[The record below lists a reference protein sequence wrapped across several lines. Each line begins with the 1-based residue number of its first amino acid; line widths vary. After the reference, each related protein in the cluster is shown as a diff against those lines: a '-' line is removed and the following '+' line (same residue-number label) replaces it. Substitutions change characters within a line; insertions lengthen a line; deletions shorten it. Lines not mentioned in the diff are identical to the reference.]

1 MNVEILKSADIDYDR
16 AVKRFMGKA
25 HIYEKV
31 LGDFLDD
38 TALELALAAYDAGD
52 MQGLFECAHEIKG
65 VSGNMDMTRLYR
77 AACDLV
83 ELLREGAVSDDAR
96 KAAFLSFQAAY
107 LDAKRAIRKA
117 MEA

>member
-1 MNVEILKSADIDYDR
+1 MNVEMLKSAGIDYDR

-38 TALELALAAYDAGD
+38 TALDLAIEAYNGGD
-52 MQGLFECAHEIKG
+52 KQGLFECAHEMKG
-65 VSGNMDMTRLYR
+65 VSGNMDMTDLYR
-77 AACDLV
+77 VACELV
-83 ELLREGAVSDDAR
+83 ELLREGTVPNDALE
-96 KAAFLSFQAAY
+96 AAFLSFQSAY
-107 LDAKRAIRKA
+107 LDAKTAIRQA